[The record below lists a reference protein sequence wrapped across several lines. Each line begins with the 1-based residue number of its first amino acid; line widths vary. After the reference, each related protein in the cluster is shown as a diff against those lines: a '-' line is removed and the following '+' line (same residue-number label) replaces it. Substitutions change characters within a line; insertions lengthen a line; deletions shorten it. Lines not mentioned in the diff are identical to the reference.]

1 MSHAG
6 AISADAYLAAIIES
20 SDDAIIASDRN
31 GLITSWNHAA
41 EGLLGYTKDE
51 AMGLPIASLFVDP
64 RDRQRATEA
73 LVQIES
79 ALRRKDGQ
87 SIEVS
92 LRASVL
98 RDGDGEILGES
109 TIARDVTQQRRA
121 EIAARRLAAIV
132 QSSDDAIVSK
142 DLNGI
147 VTSWNGAAERMFEY
161 TADEMIGESITKV
174 IPIERLSEEDYVL
187 GRIREGLA
195 VEHFETVRRAK
206 SGRLID
212 ISLTVSPIRN
222 ADGVVV
228 GASKIARDVTEQN
241 RLRAA
246 HRAALEAE
254 NRRAHEANRVKSA
267 FVANMSHEL
276 RTPLNSVIGF
286 AELFA
291 DQRFGPLAPKYVDFA
306 RIMVRSS
313 HHLLQ
318 LVNDILD
325 LAKVEAGR
333 IDLRP
338 DWVKVQM
345 IADEAR
351 LTLLAVA
358 QARDV
363 RIDID
368 VESKL
373 DDVYLDPQRLKQVLY
388 NFLANAIKFSHEHGT
403 VTVRGFAVDR
413 DYFRIEVIDRGIGI
427 KTEDQQLLFKE
438 FQQLDAGTAKRYQGT
453 GLGLA
458 LTRRIVEA
466 QGGQIGVSSVY
477 GQGSTFFAVLPRVAV
492 ARSANV
498 SAAPESPP
506 AVPER

>member
-1 MSHAG
+1 MSNAG

-20 SDDAIIASDRN
+20 SDDAIIASDRD
-31 GLITSWNHAA
+31 GLITSWNRAA
-41 EGLLGYTKDE
+41 ERLLGYTKDE
-51 AMGLPIASLFVDP
+51 ALGQPIGSLFVDP

-73 LVQIES
+73 PVQIES
-79 ALRRKDGQ
+79 SLRRKDGQ
-87 SIEVS
+87 CIEVS

-98 RDGDGEILGES
+98 RDGNGDVLGES
-109 TIARDVTQQRRA
+109 TIARDITQQRGA
-121 EIAARRLAAIV
+121 EVAARRLAAIV

-147 VTSWNGAAERMFEY
+147 VTSWNGAAERMFEF
-161 TADEMIGESITKV
+161 TAEEMIGQSITKI
-174 IPIERLSEEDYVL
+174 IPTERLGEEDYVL
-187 GRIREGLA
+187 GRIRAGLA

-206 SGRLID
+206 SGRLMD

-246 HRAALEAE
+246 HREALEAE
-254 NRRAHEANRVKSA
+254 NRRANEASRLKSA

-276 RTPLNSVIGF
+276 RTPLNSIIGF

-291 DQRFGPLAPKYVDFA
+291 DQKFGPIAPKYADFA

-318 LVNDILD
+318 LVNDVLD
-325 LAKVEAGR
+325 LAKVESGR

-338 DWVKVQM
+338 DWIKVQT
-345 IADEAR
+345 IAEEAR
-351 LTLLAVA
+351 STLLSVA
-358 QARDV
+358 EARDI
-363 RIDID
+363 RIELEIEPD
-368 VESKL
+368 L

-388 NFLANAIKFSHEHGT
+388 NFLSNAIKFSHDRGL
-403 VTVRGFAVDR
+403 VIVRVSADGRDR
-413 DYFRIEVIDRGIGI
+413 FRIEVIDRGIGI
-427 KTEDQQLLFKE
+427 KAEDQRLLFSD
-438 FQQLDAGTAKRYQGT
+438 FQQLDVGTTKRYQGT

-466 QGGQIGVSSVY
+466 QGGKIGVSSDF
-477 GQGSTFFAVLPRVAV
+477 GRGSTFFAILPRVAV
-492 ARSANV
+492 ARSADV
-498 SAAPESPP
+498 SSAAEP
-506 AVPER
+506 ATAVQEN